1 MVFLCGELWRHE
13 VDGQGLGTQAPVLHR
28 KPTPNGAGPKAV
40 SLEMLEIW
48 PDRFLLPHDPAYVST
63 LLKKEET

>member
-13 VDGQGLGTQAPVLHR
+13 VDGQGLGTQAPVLHLQHL
-28 KPTPNGAGPKAV
+28 GPKAV